1 MSARRSYVPPGWPK
15 ELPPPG
21 AAEFDERVGAW
32 LLDHCPPDTRAHD
45 ALRNQPRVL
54 AGIAV
59 MHADASLTALRA
71 VYRQA
76 RVSVLADLEPREATA
91 ALSALEALGA
101 RLAQEQREVVLVAT
115 ALGVEQA
122 DLGELLP

>member
-1 MSARRSYVPPGWPK
+1 
-15 ELPPPG
+15 L
-21 AAEFDERVGAW
+21 AA
-32 LLDHCPPDTRAHD
+32 
-45 ALRNQPRVL
+45 
-54 AGIAV
+54 IAV

-101 RLAQEQREVVLVAT
+101 RLAQEQREVVLVAA